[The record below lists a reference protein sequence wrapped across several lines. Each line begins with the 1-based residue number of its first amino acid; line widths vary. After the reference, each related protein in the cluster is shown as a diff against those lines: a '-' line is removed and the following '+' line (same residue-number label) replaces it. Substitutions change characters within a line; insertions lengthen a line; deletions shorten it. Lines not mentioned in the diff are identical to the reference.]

1 MVMEIKKMD
10 FMYEVIK
17 KVLICLLFE
26 FLIFFLDFDFFFIEN
41 LKDYIVVVGD
51 VVNLFCVFLISFLVD
66 VIIYWYYNYLQIILG
81 FDVFIDSFGII
92 KFVSIKKFD
101 EGIYFCDGKNYI
113 FGVLRILLLV
123 FVIVYG
129 WYISSVIEFRVFVI

>member
-10 FMYEVIK
+10 FIYEVIK

>member
-1 MVMEIKKMD
+1 MD
-10 FMYEVIK
+10 FIYEVIK